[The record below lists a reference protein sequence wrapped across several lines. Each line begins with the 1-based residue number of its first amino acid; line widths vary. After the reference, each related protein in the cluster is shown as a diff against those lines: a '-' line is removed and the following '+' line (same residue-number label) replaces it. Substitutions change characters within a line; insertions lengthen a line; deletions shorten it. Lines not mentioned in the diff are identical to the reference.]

1 MNAIV
6 RTGIV
11 VAQADLHYEQ
21 SNDWD
26 VDDEGDNDAG
36 DCLPIVVEEKSKIV
50 LVIREVAC
58 RNVFKSRSSGITG
71 GLDPLYHSVTILCI
85 SAYLFYG
92 DCIAFT
98 AIVVIVTIGKSVL
111 KTLLAL

>member
-6 RTGIV
+6 RTAIV

-26 VDDEGDNDAG
+26 VDVNVDDEGDNDAG

-71 GLDPLYHSVTILCI
+71 GLDPLHHSVAILCI
-85 SAYLFYG
+85 STSLHICFKA
-92 DCIAFT
+92 IALH
-98 AIVVIVTIGKSVL
+98 SQQL
-111 KTLLAL
+111 W